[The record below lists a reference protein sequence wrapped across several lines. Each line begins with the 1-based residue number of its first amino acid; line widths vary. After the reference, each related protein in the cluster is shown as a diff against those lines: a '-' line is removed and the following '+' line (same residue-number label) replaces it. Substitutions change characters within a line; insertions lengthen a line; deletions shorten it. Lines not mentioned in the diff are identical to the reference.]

1 MGAAGVGAG
10 TGAGVGA
17 GVGEGAGTG
26 VGAGVG
32 VVGATDAGGADAVK
46 VLLLVVLLVLSV
58 PAA

>member
-1 MGAAGVGAG
+1 MGAG